1 MARLKST
8 HFIFIAM
15 GVGFLAGVFF
25 PGFATHLEPLST
37 IFLRLIKTIA
47 VPIVFSTL
55 VVGIAGH
62 GDLKAVGRLGV
73 KSLVYF
79 EIVTTIALVL
89 GLAIANFIKP
99 GVGLILS
106 AKTDVIPLQTKSHS
120 MTDAI
125 VNIFPQN
132 FIEAAARGDIL
143 EVVVFAVIF
152 AIALSLIGEKKR
164 PIVAFC
170 ESLAEAMFKFTNI
183 IMLYAPIG
191 IGAAIAYVIGSKGL
205 AVMSN
210 LGLLIL
216 SMYAGLILIPL
227 LVFLP
232 IALIARVPLK
242 KFISNVEEP
251 AVIAF
256 STASSEAAL
265 PKAMENM
272 EKMGVPREVVAFVIP
287 TGYSF
292 NLDGSTL
299 YLSIAAVFA
308 AQASGINLSISQQLL
323 IGFTMIFASKG
334 VAGVPRASIVVL
346 AGTLPSFGV
355 SLEAVAI
362 ILGVDTILDMGRTT
376 INVVG
381 NCLASV
387 VMAKWE
393 KRFGEKAVDVPA
405 DSGA

>member
-1 MARLKST
+1 
-8 HFIFIAM
+8 
-15 GVGFLAGVFF
+15 
-25 PGFATHLEPLST
+25 
-37 IFLRLIKTIA
+37 
-47 VPIVFSTL
+47 
-55 VVGIAGH
+55 
-62 GDLKAVGRLGV
+62 
-73 KSLVYF
+73 
-79 EIVTTIALVL
+79 
-89 GLAIANFIKP
+89 
-99 GVGLILS
+99 
-106 AKTDVIPLQTKSHS
+106 
-120 MTDAI
+120 
-125 VNIFPQN
+125 
-132 FIEAAARGDIL
+132 
-143 EVVVFAVIF
+143 
-152 AIALSLIGEKKR
+152 
-164 PIVAFC
+164 
-170 ESLAEAMFKFTNI
+170 
-183 IMLYAPIG
+183 
-191 IGAAIAYVIGSKGL
+191 
-205 AVMSN
+205 VMSN

-216 SMYAGLILIPL
+216 SMYTGLILIPL

-393 KRFGEKAVDVPA
+393 KRFGEKAVDVPT